1 MYQKHFLEQ
10 IKTKSAELGFDEFG
24 ITDLDNFEFN
34 SSKIKEFINNNY
46 HGEMF
51 WMKDKLA
58 TRSDPKNIWN
68 EAKSAI
74 VLGINYGPESNPL
87 NDLKKVKKGY
97 ISIYSRRKDYHKIIK
112 AKLKALARHIQKIE
126 PSQVKV
132 FVDTAPLMEKPLASA
147 AGIGWQGKH
156 TNLVSRNYGS
166 WLFLGVILTNIYF
179 RNEKKIKSNCGTCSK
194 CIDICPTQAISKPY
208 SLDARRCISY
218 LTIEHKTHIQKDF
231 RVKIGNRIFG
241 CDDCLAV
248 CPWNKFAK
256 KYSEI
261 KLSYIKKLDMPNL
274 KIFLNLSENDF
285 IIYFIGTPIR
295 RLGYNR
301 FMRNVLIATANSKD
315 LSLIDDVLKK
325 LDSRNEFIRA
335 MAVWALF
342 CLSKSRFLLEKK
354 KRLYAEEFY
363 YVRQEW
369 LNGEYS

>member
-1 MYQKHFLEQ
+1 MSQKYFLEE
-10 IKTKSAELGFDEFG
+10 IKTKSAELGFEEFG
-24 ITDLDNFEFN
+24 ITDLENFEFN
-34 SSKIKEFINNNY
+34 SSKIKEFIKNNY
-46 HGEMF
+46 HGDMH
-51 WMKDKLA
+51 WLKDKIEI
-58 TRSDPKNIWN
+58 RSDPKNIWN

-87 NDLKKVKKGY
+87 NDLKKSKRGY
-97 ISIYSRRKDYHKIIK
+97 ISIYSRRKDYHKVIK
-112 AKLKALARHIQKIE
+112 SKLKALARHIQKIE
-126 PSQVKV
+126 PSKVKV

-147 AGIGWQGKH
+147 AGLGWQGKH

-166 WLFLGVILTNIYF
+166 WLFLGIILTNIYYK
-179 RNEKKIKSNCGTCSK
+179 NKKKIKNNCGTCTK
-194 CIDICPTQAISKPY
+194 CITVCPTQAITKPY

-218 LTIEHKTHIQKDF
+218 LTIEHKTHIEKYF

-256 KYSEI
+256 KYSDI

-274 KIFLNLSENDF
+274 KLFLSFNENDF

-301 FMRNVLIATANSKD
+301 FMRNVLIAAANSRD
-315 LSLIDDVLKK
+315 ISLLDYVLKK
-325 LDSRNEFIRA
+325 LDNRDELIRA

-342 CLSKSRFLLEKK
+342 CLSKTRFLLEKK
-354 KRLYAEEFY
+354 KRLDEEKLY
-363 YVRQEW
+363 HVRQEW
-369 LNGEYS
+369 LNGEYN

>member
-24 ITDLDNFEFN
+24 VTDLENFEFY

-46 HGEMF
+46 HGEMY
-51 WMKDKLA
+51 WMKDKLEI
-58 TRSDPKNIWN
+58 RSDPKNIWN

>member
-1 MYQKHFLEQ
+1 MYQKDFIEE
-10 IKTKSAELGFDEFG
+10 IKSKSAELGFDEFG
-24 ITDLDNFEFN
+24 ITNLENFEFN

-46 HGEMF
+46 HGEMY
-51 WMKDKLA
+51 WMKDKLEI
-58 TRSDPKNIWN
+58 RSDPKNIWN
-68 EAKSAI
+68 KAKSAI
-74 VLGINYGPESNPL
+74 VLGINYGPENNPL
-87 NDLKKVKKGY
+87 KDLKKVKRGY

-112 AKLKALARHIQKIE
+112 LKLKVLARHIQKIE

-132 FVDTAPLMEKPLASA
+132 FVDTAPLMEKPLASS
-147 AGIGWQGKH
+147 AGLGWQGKH

-166 WLFLGVILTNIYF
+166 WLFLGIILTNIYF
-179 RNEKKIKSNCGTCSK
+179 RNKKKIKSNCGTCSK
-194 CIDICPTQAISKPY
+194 CIEVCPTQAIIKPY

-231 RVKIGNRIFG
+231 RKKIGNRIFG

-256 KYSEI
+256 KYSDI

-274 KIFLNLSENDF
+274 KTFLSFSENDF
-285 IIYFIGTPIR
+285 IVYFIGTPIR

-301 FMRNVLIATANSKD
+301 FMRNVLIAVANSKD
-315 LSLIDDVLKK
+315 LSLIDYVLKK
-325 LDSRNEFIRA
+325 LDSRNELIRA

-342 CLSKSRFLLEKK
+342 CLNKSRFFLEKK
-354 KRLYAEEFY
+354 KRLDLEEFY

-369 LNGEYS
+369 LNGEYN